1 MRFQPRVRVAVIGA
15 GAWAATNHIPIL
27 AARDDVELV
36 VACRPGMRELEKLQ
50 SRFGFAHVTENY
62 AEALSY
68 GVDAVVVASPPADHF
83 EHVAAS
89 LNAGAHVLC
98 EKPFTVEPADAWH
111 LAELADNLG
120 LHLIIAYGWNWIPA
134 VQRAKE
140 LLADV
145 PIGAIRHVF
154 VHMASDV
161 WQLLHGTGTYQ
172 EADPDFPPDLA
183 TWNDPRRSGGGYAPG
198 QLSHGLALLL
208 WWSGLAPDAVMAAM
222 DPPTGV
228 DLFDALLL
236 KFKDGAVG
244 VASGASTTTGGAPRE
259 QIEVRMF
266 GDNGHILLDLEREQ
280 LEVYTPERGTITID
294 LEPGDGLY
302 QCSGPPNALIDLALG
317 KSIENR
323 SPARLGAA
331 VVEIVRAAMTSSEE
345 LQYVNCGDG
354 TWRRD

>member
-1 MRFQPRVRVAVIGA
+1 
-15 GAWAATNHIPIL
+15 
-27 AARDDVELV
+27 
-36 VACRPGMRELEKLQ
+36 
-50 SRFGFAHVTENY
+50 
-62 AEALSY
+62 
-68 GVDAVVVASPPADHF
+68 
-83 EHVAAS
+83 
-89 LNAGAHVLC
+89 
-98 EKPFTVEPADAWH
+98 
-111 LAELADNLG
+111 
-120 LHLIIAYGWNWIPA
+120 
-134 VQRAKE
+134 
-140 LLADV
+140 
-145 PIGAIRHVF
+145 
-154 VHMASDV
+154 MASDV